1 MKADVH
7 AFRFPIAFGMGLA
20 FTGAMFWFLWALI
33 NVQLQA
39 GEIKVAQKI
48 EFTRLRRDSDV
59 RTIKKD
65 KPQLEKP
72 VAAPVSPQMAKA
84 SVSRAGTEVVP
95 SNLLQA
101 PGIDTKAGLGLG
113 SGIQLGTGG
122 LDRDVLPLVR
132 INPDYPPRAQSRG
145 VQGWVLVQ
153 FTITPQGTVADAKV
167 IDAQPKGIFDE
178 AAVKAV
184 SRWKYNPK
192 VEGGVAVERRGIQV
206 KLTFQLET

>member
-1 MKADVH
+1 MH
-7 AFRFPIAFGMGLA
+7 ALRFPIAFALGLA
-20 FTGAMFWFLWALI
+20 LTGGMFWFLWVLI

-39 GEIKVAQKI
+39 QELRAAQKI

-59 RTIKKD
+59 RTIKKE
-65 KPQLEKP
+65 KPQLVKP
-72 VAAPVSPQMAKA
+72 VAAPVQPQVSKA
-84 SVSRAGTEVVP
+84 TFSRAGTEVVQT
-95 SNLLQA
+95 NLLA
-101 PGIDTKAGLGLG
+101 SPGIDTKAGLGLG

-153 FTITPQGTVADAKV
+153 FTITPAGTVADAKV
-167 IDAQPKGIFDE
+167 IDASPKGVFDE

-192 VEGGVAVERRGIQV
+192 VE
-206 KLTFQLET
+206 

>member
-1 MKADVH
+1 LSGL
-7 AFRFPIAFGMGLA
+7 RFPIAFVFGLTL
-20 FTGAMFWFLWALI
+20 TGGMFWFLWMLI
-33 NVQLQA
+33 SVQLA
-39 GEIKVAQKI
+39 SEEVRTAQKI

-59 RTIKKD
+59 KTIKKD
-65 KPQLEKP
+65 KPQLVKP
-72 VAAPVSPQMAKA
+72 VAAPVQPQVAKA
-84 SVSRAGTEVVP
+84 TFSRAGTEVVP
-95 SNLLQA
+95 ANLLAA

-145 VQGWVLVQ
+145 IQGWVLVQ
-153 FTITPQGTVADAKV
+153 FTITPAGTVADAKV

-206 KLTFQLET
+206 KLTFQLEA

>member
-1 MKADVH
+1 MTTTA
-7 AFRFPIAFGMGLA
+7 RLPLA
-20 FTGAMFWFLWALI
+20 FVVGLGLTGAMFWLLWILI
-33 NVQLQA
+33 NVQL
-39 GEIKVAQKI
+39 GSTELVAAAKI
-48 EFTRLRRDSDV
+48 EFTRLRRDSEV

-72 VAAPVSPQMAKA
+72 VAAPVQPQIAKA
-84 SVSRAGTEVVP
+84 NISRAGTEVVQ
-95 SNLLQA
+95 SDLLNA
-101 PGIDTKAGLGLG
+101 PGIDTKAGLGLTG
-113 SGIQLGTGG
+113 GVSLGTGG

-145 VQGWVLVQ
+145 IQGWVLVQ
-153 FTITPQGTVADAKV
+153 FTITPAGTVADAKV
-167 IDAQPKGIFDE
+167 IDAQPKGMFDD